1 MDDIAESYISR
12 FISQLKV
19 RLVEVFE
26 VFNIE
31 LALPLLLN
39 SKQCKKLLGIANE
52 TEFQRVSH
60 LKDFPRIDKKGS
72 HPRFPRDAV
81 VEWMRKLEVDMTEAI
96 LTLGIFA
103 VPILAVAIAEQR
115 KAEKERKCEEFE
127 EIRRRDYLYG
137 FKAGMGYQSTCDI
150 EKARN
155 GLKRDAQQVDK
166 EIARYAE
173 MVG

>member
-1 MDDIAESYISR
+1 MDA
-12 FISQLKV
+12 
-19 RLVEVFE
+19 
-26 VFNIE
+26 
-31 LALPLLLN
+31 
-39 SKQCKKLLGIANE
+39 C
-52 TEFQRVSH
+52 
-60 LKDFPRIDKKGS
+60 
-72 HPRFPRDAV
+72 
-81 VEWMRKLEVDMTEAI
+81 KLEVDMTEAI

-103 VPILAVAIAEQR
+103 VPMLAVGIVEQR
-115 KAEKERKCEEFE
+115 KAEKKRMCEEFE

-166 EIARYAE
+166 EWKRYAE

>member
-1 MDDIAESYISR
+1 MDACE
-12 FISQLKV
+12 
-19 RLVEVFE
+19 
-26 VFNIE
+26 
-31 LALPLLLN
+31 
-39 SKQCKKLLGIANE
+39 
-52 TEFQRVSH
+52 
-60 LKDFPRIDKKGS
+60 
-72 HPRFPRDAV
+72 
-81 VEWMRKLEVDMTEAI
+81 LEVDMTEAI

-103 VPILAVAIAEQR
+103 VPIMAVAIAEQR
-115 KAEKERKCEEFE
+115 KVEKERKYKEFE

-166 EIARYAE
+166 EWKRYAE

>member
-1 MDDIAESYISR
+1 
-12 FISQLKV
+12 
-19 RLVEVFE
+19 
-26 VFNIE
+26 
-31 LALPLLLN
+31 
-39 SKQCKKLLGIANE
+39 
-52 TEFQRVSH
+52 
-60 LKDFPRIDKKGS
+60 
-72 HPRFPRDAV
+72 
-81 VEWMRKLEVDMTEAI
+81 MTEAI

-103 VPILAVAIAEQR
+103 LPMLAVGIVEQR
-115 KAEKERKCEEFE
+115 KAEKKRMCEEFE

-166 EIARYAE
+166 EWKRYAE

>member
-1 MDDIAESYISR
+1 
-12 FISQLKV
+12 
-19 RLVEVFE
+19 
-26 VFNIE
+26 
-31 LALPLLLN
+31 
-39 SKQCKKLLGIANE
+39 
-52 TEFQRVSH
+52 
-60 LKDFPRIDKKGS
+60 
-72 HPRFPRDAV
+72 
-81 VEWMRKLEVDMTEAI
+81 MTEAI

-103 VPILAVAIAEQR
+103 LPILTAAVVEQR
-115 KAEKERKCEEFE
+115 KAEKKRMCEEFE
-127 EIRRRDYLYG
+127 EIRRRDRLYG